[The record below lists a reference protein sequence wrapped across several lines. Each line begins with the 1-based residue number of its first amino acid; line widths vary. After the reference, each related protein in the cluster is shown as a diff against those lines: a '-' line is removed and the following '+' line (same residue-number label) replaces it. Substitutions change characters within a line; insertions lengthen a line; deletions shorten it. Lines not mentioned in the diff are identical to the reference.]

1 MAVKIAKWRDQVIY
15 AENGSV
21 KIINERTGKI
31 NYDAPTTARF
41 KALHFA
47 QQAAL
52 MKVDDWAYSKFQDQ
66 RREYNQLAQ
75 DLLEVAS
82 EAEAQ
87 AYSGIQLPAITN
99 EERQAREMAE
109 ELNARVSEARDGVY
123 SLDFDRV
130 KLNKLEDRHR

>member
-31 NYDAPTTARF
+31 DYDAPTTSRF

-47 QQAAL
+47 QHAAM
-52 MKVDDWAYSKFQDQ
+52 MKVDDWGYAKFQKE

-87 AYSGIQLPAITN
+87 AYCGIQLPAITN

-109 ELNARVSEARDGVY
+109 ELNARISEARDGVY
-123 SLDFDRV
+123 SLDFDGV
-130 KLNKLEDRHR
+130 KLNKVEGPRR